1 MKLYETSFVEK
12 KISIVLLFHVAAFLF
27 MSARPI
33 LGHSLP
39 IFDGFSSE
47 LPGIANFLLKI
58 MIFYHFGYLS
68 TFLVQN
74 FVRRATFNFQPIL
87 ADFHEYTLNMT
98 SYHVT
103 EAINSYF

>member
-1 MKLYETSFVEK
+1 
-12 KISIVLLFHVAAFLF
+12 
-27 MSARPI
+27 MSAQPI
-33 LGHSLP
+33 LGHFLP
-39 IFDGFSSE
+39 IFYGFSSE

-58 MIFYHFGYLS
+58 MIFYHCGYLS

-74 FVRRATFNFQPIL
+74 FVRGTTFNFRPIL

-103 EAINSYF
+103 EAINDYF

>member
-1 MKLYETSFVEK
+1 MKK
-12 KISIVLLFHVAAFLF
+12 KISIVLLFHVAALLF

-33 LGHSLP
+33 LGHFLP
-39 IFDGFSSE
+39 ILDGFSSE
-47 LPGIANFLLKI
+47 LPGIANFSHKI

-74 FVRRATFNFQPIL
+74 FVQGATFNFRPIL

-103 EAINSYF
+103 EAINGYFYN